1 MDTLVL
7 LILLLLL
14 DSSLEHRFVFALLI
28 SRCWKRDNKWISRN
42 DLREGINCPSN
53 NHINVLPWHHKRY
66 FFSTLWDV
74 IVWIVEVLIRR
85 FWNVL
90 LSIWLFLGNY
100 RSWLFR
106 DMIVWISQIS
116 IILMLG
122 ISINLLNLLVSCRF
136 NLILFWLRILLHLV
150 DSFIDSIN
158 LLSPFLHHL

>member
-1 MDTLVL
+1 MLFLHNRCSRFLGRNKTFQLVLGHQTFFWLSVLQNGFRFIGKLSYFTKIVLRLMDTLVL

-90 LSIWLFLGNY
+90 LSI
-100 RSWLFR
+100 
-106 DMIVWISQIS
+106 
-116 IILMLG
+116 
-122 ISINLLNLLVSCRF
+122 
-136 NLILFWLRILLHLV
+136 
-150 DSFIDSIN
+150 
-158 LLSPFLHHL
+158 